1 LIARTPEAMGLLRFA
16 RNDDQGRP
24 PSLALLAAVT
34 ALGFSA
40 LHMVVPAL
48 PILTRVFHED
58 AGRVQLVLTL
68 YLAGIAA
75 GQLVY
80 GPISDRFGRR
90 PVLLAGLALFVAGSL
105 LCGVAQSLTALIL
118 GRVLQA
124 VGACAGIVL
133 GRAIIGDVWEREA
146 AARGIALVMMAMT
159 LAPAVSPAIGAYLAE
174 WVSWRAIFALL
185 GLLGAAVL
193 AITAARLA
201 ETNRRPVRLDLVGMA
216 GSYLTLLRSPQFRAF
231 ALCSAATSASWF
243 TFCGSAPYVLSSVMH
258 RSPSAYGLFILPA
271 MATYMLGNAIAVR
284 FAARWGS
291 MSLFIAGLALSFV
304 SGIAMTLWCL
314 AEADPWVLFVP
325 ITISS
330 IGNGMS
336 QPPAM
341 AAGITVYPRIAGAA
355 SGLIGCLQM
364 AVSGVGTFA
373 VGVLP
378 HDSALPMVAVVG
390 IFMAMAMA
398 LGLAALRPA
407 RQAQAA
413 RVSQRGAA

>member
-1 LIARTPEAMGLLRFA
+1 LLRFA
-16 RNDDQGRP
+16 RHDPQAR

-34 ALGFSA
+34 ALAFSA

-48 PILTRVFHED
+48 PILTRVFHD
-58 AGRVQLVLTL
+58 GARWVQLVLTL
-68 YLAGIAA
+68 YLAGIGA
-75 GQLVY
+75 GQLLY

-90 PVLLAGLALFVAGSL
+90 PVLLAGLMLFVAGSL
-105 LCGVAQSLTALIL
+105 LCGLAESLAALII

-124 VGACAGIVL
+124 TGGCAGIVL

-185 GLLGAAVL
+185 GGFGAVVLTLVALRLG
-193 AITAARLA
+193 
-201 ETNRRPVRLDLVGMA
+201 ETNRRPTRLDPIGMA
-216 GSYLTLLRSPQFRAF
+216 GSYSTLLRSPQFRAY

-243 TFCGSAPYVLSSVMH
+243 TFCGSAPYVLSAVMH

-284 FAARWGS
+284 FAPRWGS
-291 MSLFIAGLALSFV
+291 MPLLIAGLALSFV
-304 SGIAMTLWCL
+304 SGIAMALWCL
-314 AEADPWVLFVP
+314 AHADPWALFVP

-330 IGNGMS
+330 VGNGMS

-341 AAGITVYPRIAGAA
+341 AAGITVYPRVAGAA

-364 AVSGVGTFA
+364 AVSGIGTFA

-390 IFMAMAMA
+390 IFMALAMA
-398 LGLAALRPA
+398 LGLLALRPE
-407 RQAQAA
+407 RQAAS
-413 RVSQRGAA
+413 VSQGGPA

>member
-1 LIARTPEAMGLLRFA
+1 MNDAEGLPR
-16 RNDDQGRP
+16 R

-34 ALGFSA
+34 ALAFSA

-48 PILTRVFHED
+48 PILTRVFPDD

-75 GQLVY
+75 GQLLY

-90 PVLLAGLALFVAGSL
+90 PVLLAGLLLFVAGSL
-105 LCGVAQSLTALIL
+105 LCGLAQSLAALIL

-124 VGACAGIVL
+124 TGACAGIVL

-185 GLLGAAVL
+185 GGFGAIVL
-193 AITAARLA
+193 AIVALRLG
-201 ETNRRPVRLDLVGMA
+201 ETNRRPVRLDFIGMA
-216 GSYLTLLRSPQFRAF
+216 GSYTALLRSPRFRAY

-243 TFCGSAPYVLSSVMH
+243 AFCGSAPYVLSSLMH
-258 RSPSAYGLFILPA
+258 RAPSAYGLFILPA
-271 MATYMLGNAIAVR
+271 MATYMLGNAIAAR
-284 FAARWGS
+284 FAVRWGS
-291 MSLFIAGLALSFV
+291 TSLFVAGLALSFLA
-304 SGIAMTLWCL
+304 GIAMALWCL
-314 AEADPWVLFVP
+314 AHADPWALFVP
-325 ITISS
+325 ITVSS
-330 IGNGMS
+330 VGNGMS

-341 AAGITVYPRIAGAA
+341 AAAITINPRIAGAA

-364 AVSGVGTFA
+364 AVSGIATFA
-373 VGVLP
+373 IGVLP
-378 HDSALPMVAVVG
+378 HDSVLPMVAVVG
-390 IFMAMAMA
+390 IFMALAMG
-398 LGLAALRPA
+398 LGLLAVRPE
-407 RQAQAA
+407 RQARAA
-413 RVSQRGAA
+413 SVSQGEVA